1 MIAYPN
7 YYPFSAVVGQTGMKT
22 ALLLC
27 GVDPSLGGV
36 LVVGDKGT
44 AKSTAARALTAV
56 LPAVTHRDGCQ
67 YRCDPDAPCA
77 ICPVCNVENP
87 ESPLASHVRFVTL
100 PLGAT
105 EERLTG
111 SLDMERL
118 ARGGPPEYAFRP
130 GVLAEAH
137 RGVLYIDEVN
147 LLPARM
153 VDILLDVAAMGVN
166 NVQRDGIGLN
176 HPSRFTLIGTM
187 NPEEGDLRPQLLDR
201 FALMVDVRAP
211 RDKEQRAE
219 VVRRRFAYEADPEG
233 FIKSW
238 NKEQLEMRRQIY
250 EAQRLL
256 PRVKADDATLLL
268 ISHLCCEFDVASLR
282 ADIVMHKASRA
293 LAALAGRD
301 VVTSGDVRKAAELAL
316 RHRRHLKPGESAGLD
331 MDKLDAVMNSALQ
344 PALEV

>member
-7 YYPFSAVVGQTGMKT
+7 YYPFTAIVGQNSMKT
-22 ALLLC
+22 ALMLC
-27 GVDPSLGGV
+27 GVDPTLGGV
-36 LVVGDKGT
+36 LVVGDKGS

-56 LPAVTHRDGCQ
+56 LPAITHRDGCM
-67 YRCDPDAPCA
+67 YRCDPDAPAA
-77 ICPVCNVENP
+77 ICPVCNVEHP
-87 ESPLASHVRFVTL
+87 EDPLASSVRFVTL
-100 PLGAT
+100 PLGAS

-111 SLDMERL
+111 SLDMEQV

-201 FALMVDVRAP
+201 FALMVDVHAT
-211 RDKEQRAE
+211 RDKEKRAE
-219 VVRRRFAYEADPEG
+219 VVRRRFAYDADPEG

-238 NKEQLEMRRQIY
+238 YKEQVEMRRKIY
-250 EAQRLL
+250 EAQCLL
-256 PRVKADDATLLL
+256 PQVKVSDATLLL
-268 ISHLCCEFDVASLR
+268 ISHLCCEFDIASLR
-282 ADIVMHKASRA
+282 ADIVMNKASRA
-293 LAALAGRD
+293 LAALDGRD
-301 VVTSGDVRKAAELAL
+301 AVAPADVRRAAELAL
-316 RHRRHLKPGESAGLD
+316 PHRRHRKPGESVRLD
-331 MDKLDAVMNSALQ
+331 PYVLDELMQNAQ
-344 PALEV
+344 RPALGA

>member
-7 YYPFSAVVGQTGMKT
+7 YYPFSAIVGQTSMKT

-27 GVDPSLGGV
+27 GVDPTLGGV
-36 LVVGDKGT
+36 LIVGDKGT
-44 AKSTAARALTAV
+44 AKSTAVRALTAV
-56 LPAVTHRDGCQ
+56 LPVITHRDGCR

-77 ICPVCNVENP
+77 ICPVCNVEHP
-87 ESPLASHVRFVTL
+87 EDPLASSVRFVTL

-111 SLDMERL
+111 SLDLERV
-118 ARGGPPEYAFRP
+118 ARGGPPEHSFRP

-147 LLPARM
+147 LLPPRL

-201 FALMVDVRAP
+201 FALMVDVRAT
-211 RDKEQRAE
+211 RDKTKRAE

-233 FIKSW
+233 YIKSW
-238 NKEQLEMRRQIY
+238 YKEQVEMRRQIY
-250 EAQRLL
+250 EAQCLL
-256 PRVKADDATLLL
+256 PQVKVDDATLLL

-293 LAALAGRD
+293 LAALNGRD
-301 VVTSGDVRKAAELAL
+301 VVIPGDVRTAAELAL
-316 RHRRHLKPGESAGLD
+316 RHRRNPKPGEAAGLD
-331 MDKLDAVMNSALQ
+331 PAKLDELINSALQ
-344 PALEV
+344 PA

>member
-1 MIAYPN
+1 MIVYPT
-7 YYPFSAVVGQTGMKT
+7 YYPFSAIVGQTSMKT

-27 GVDPSLGGV
+27 GVDPTLGGV
-36 LVVGDKGT
+36 LVVGDKGS

-56 LPAVTHRDGCQ
+56 LPHITHRDGCQ

-77 ICPVCNVENP
+77 ICPVCNVEHP
-87 ESPLASHVRFVTL
+87 EDPLASSVRFVTL
-100 PLGAT
+100 PLGAS

-111 SLDMERL
+111 SLDMERV
-118 ARGGPPEYAFRP
+118 ARGGPPEHSFRP

-147 LLPARM
+147 LLPARI

-187 NPEEGDLRPQLLDR
+187 NPEEGNLRPQLLDR

-219 VVRRRFAYEADPEG
+219 VIRRRFAYDADPDG

-238 NKEQLEMRRQIY
+238 NKEQVEMRRRLY
-250 EAQRLL
+250 EAQCLL
-256 PRVKADDATLLL
+256 PQVEADDATLLL
-268 ISHLCCEFDVASLR
+268 ISHLCCAFDVASLR

-293 LAALAGRD
+293 LAALDGRLAVIPD
-301 VVTSGDVRKAAELAL
+301 DVRTAAELVL
-316 RHRRHLKPGESAGLD
+316 PHRRERKPHEQIGLD
-331 MDKLDAVMNSALQ
+331 PAKLDELMH
-344 PALEV
+344 